1 MRESQYDAA
10 ILPWSATEAH
20 NLHLPCRTDVYKS
33 DSVAAEAAR
42 LAWERGT
49 RPLATP
55 EKGAVFFQ
63 LVTEKIAGYLTELAG
78 ANPNDRL

>member
-1 MRESQYDAA
+1 MAGRPWVLAETTWSIVRESQYDAA

-42 LAWERGT
+42 LRGS
-49 RPLATP
+49 
-55 EKGAVFFQ
+55 GAPAPWRRQKRVRSSFSS
-63 LVTEKIAGYLTELAG
+63 
-78 ANPNDRL
+78 